1 MSLWTPLRAKPCNRR
16 KWRYCHCLPRT
27 GVTYNGL
34 SHQNVTGA
42 LSSLRGDGSMTSG
55 LCILLDQVGCHL
67 AAGER
72 RQLTTCSGRR
82 WSPSD
87 QYRAALRSLL
97 LTGPAGQLWARA
109 AAGAGDGESR
119 RPSSVARAR
128 GLARLTALV
137 RVATMVAPQPRPG
150 PHTAQHA
157 AHHRHL
163 ITTTAIQLET
173 KVIRRFPK
181 ISQSRRRPLI
191 EPSPGWKRLIAL
203 AHLRHY

>member
-1 MSLWTPLRAKPCNRR
+1 MSLEPCP
-16 KWRYCHCLPRT
+16 HCGVMAAWPPASVSCWIRW
-27 GVTYNGL
+27 GVTWL
-34 SHQNVTGA
+34 
-42 LSSLRGDGSMTSG
+42 LRP
-55 LCILLDQVGCHL
+55 
-67 AAGER
+67 
-72 RQLTTCSGRR
+72 QLTTCSGRR

-173 KVIRRFPK
+173 KVIQRFPK
-181 ISQSRRRPLI
+181 ISQSRRRTLSWLKAPTSTCTFKTLLRCYD
-191 EPSPGWKRLIAL
+191 KCAL
-203 AHLRHY
+203 TPR

>member
-16 KWRYCHCLPRT
+16 KWRYFTVYRGLGSLTTGCLIRMSLEPCPHCGVMAAWPPASVSCWIRW
-27 GVTYNGL
+27 GVTWL
-34 SHQNVTGA
+34 
-42 LSSLRGDGSMTSG
+42 LRP
-55 LCILLDQVGCHL
+55 
-67 AAGER
+67 
-72 RQLTTCSGRR
+72 QLTTCSGRR

-173 KVIRRFPK
+173 KVIRRFHKHGEGP
-181 ISQSRRRPLI
+181 
-191 EPSPGWKRLIAL
+191 
-203 AHLRHY
+203 